1 VKILGS
7 LQLKRLE
14 TYGIPDLQFDLFGI
28 DRDHSSTELNAN
40 CQIMNWL
47 KAFVGELQQKA

>member
-7 LQLKRLE
+7 LQLKRSE